1 MGSKCCKSNPEV
13 GQTDLTEKIVDRNH
27 PKEHTVCEGAPKLT
41 DA

>member
-13 GQTDLTEKIVDRNH
+13 GQTDLKTIVDRNH
-27 PKEHTVCEGAPKLT
+27 PEAYTVCEGAPKLT